1 MMSRVLF
8 QILLFFPLSGFAT
21 AAFAASE
28 SHGHGGVPW
37 TTIGVQT
44 FNFLFLF
51 SLLVYL
57 LRAAVVAHF
66 KTRRQSYLD
75 LVGKAEA
82 AKREAEANHREI
94 TQRLK
99 ALEETGKQNA
109 TRAQAE
115 ADALK
120 AKLLKEADELSLKLK
135 ADARKTAEIEIQKA
149 RAEIES
155 FALIQ
160 AIEAA
165 QNKLAKDASGEDQSR
180 LNNEFIKKIQA
191 VNP

>member
-8 QILLFFPLSGFAT
+8 SILLFLPLT
-21 AAFAASE
+21 AFAAGAGGD
-28 SHGHGGVPW
+28 HGHGVPW
-37 TTIGVQT
+37 STIGVQT
-44 FNFLFLF
+44 FNFVFLF
-51 SLLVYL
+51 SLLIYL
-57 LRAAVVAHF
+57 LKGPVVEHF

-94 TQRLK
+94 SQRLK
-99 ALEETGKQNA
+99 ALEDAGKQNA

-135 ADARKTAEIEIQKA
+135 TDARKTAEIEIQKA
-149 RAEIES
+149 KAEIEAY
-155 FALIQ
+155 ALTQ
-160 AIEAA
+160 ALEAA